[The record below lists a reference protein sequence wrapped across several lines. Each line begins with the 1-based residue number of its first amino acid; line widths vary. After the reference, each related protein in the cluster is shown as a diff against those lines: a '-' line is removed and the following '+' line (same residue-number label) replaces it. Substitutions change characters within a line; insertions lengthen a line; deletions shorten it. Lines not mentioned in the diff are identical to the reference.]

1 MATLADSFL
10 AHLDELSDNEA
21 NLPGEDNVD
30 TENKEE
36 DIDGDMVDIENLDSV
51 SKLQKTQRYIDIM
64 KKVEDALVKGS
75 DMLDNG
81 MVLEDDPEYQLIVD
95 CNALSV
101 DIENEIVIIHNFIRG
116 KYWLKFSELES
127 LVHHPID
134 YARVVKKIGNEMD
147 LTLVDLEGLLTSV
160 IIMVVSVTVSTTIGK
175 PLLEEGL
182 QKTIDACDRALALD
196 SSKKKVLDFVES
208 RMGYIAPNLSA
219 IVGSV
224 VAAKLMGTAGGLSEL
239 AKMPAGHVQFLGAKK
254 KNFAAFSTARSQ
266 FRLGYIGQ
274 AEILQSTPPSLR
286 LRGCRVLAARS
297 TLAARVDSFRED
309 PTGKRGIAFRDQI
322 HKKFEKWHEERPAKQ
337 PKPLPVPDSEW
348 PSVEE
353 DEGKVRRLESAVRE
367 ESKQSIDSTA
377 DGSNST
383 LKRRREETQD
393 GDSNGA
399 DKIQAVEKLRGMD
412 IRKLRKEAELRG
424 VSTTGSKKELL
435 QRLCADSHD
444 SNAVIEAKE
453 EDAIEIKEEKIVTAT
468 KKGAA
473 VLDQWLPDEIKAMYH
488 VLQQGDEIY
497 DAMLNQTN
505 VGENNNKFYVIQ
517 VLESDNGGRFMVYC
531 RWGRVGVKGQDKLHG
546 PYSSQDSAI
555 QEFEQKF
562 LAKTRNYW
570 SNRKEFICHPRSYAW
585 LEMDYTDR
593 EKESDVK
600 GKSDATVGVQL
611 RETRL
616 ESRIAKFLSLICNV
630 SMMKQ
635 QMMEIVV
642 ASEPNDIRSYEDI
655 GYDVLKKIAD
665 VIGKSNRTKLELLSG
680 EFYTVIPHDFGF
692 KKMREF
698 VIDTPQKLKS
708 KLEMVEAL
716 GEIELATKLL
726 ADDVLMQEDP
736 LCSHYQRLCCELSP
750 LEVDSKE
757 FSTIATYIK
766 NTHAKTHSGYG
777 VDIVQIFRVS
787 REGEEERF
795 RKMPCLP
802 PGLRIAPP
810 EAPATGYM
818 FGKGVYFADMFSKSA
833 NYCYSSSACT
843 AGVLL
848 LCEVALGDM
857 AELLTANYNA
867 EKLPEGKLSTKGVGA
882 TAPDLSEAQMLE
894 DGVVVPLGKPKEQVG
909 TKGALLY
916 NEYIVYNVDQ
926 IRMRY
931 LVQVDFNFRRFLKRG
946 GYCVQEEIHQLGLKT
961 VNPSSYVISGFA
973 L

>member
-1 MATLADSFL
+1 M
-10 AHLDELSDNEA
+10 
-21 NLPGEDNVD
+21 
-30 TENKEE
+30 
-36 DIDGDMVDIENLDSV
+36 
-51 SKLQKTQRYIDIM
+51 
-64 KKVEDALVKGS
+64 
-75 DMLDNG
+75 
-81 MVLEDDPEYQLIVD
+81 
-95 CNALSV
+95 
-101 DIENEIVIIHNFIRG
+101 
-116 KYWLKFSELES
+116 
-127 LVHHPID
+127 
-134 YARVVKKIGNEMD
+134 
-147 LTLVDLEGLLTSV
+147 
-160 IIMVVSVTVSTTIGK
+160 
-175 PLLEEGL
+175 
-182 QKTIDACDRALALD
+182 
-196 SSKKKVLDFVES
+196 
-208 RMGYIAPNLSA
+208 
-219 IVGSV
+219 
-224 VAAKLMGTAGGLSEL
+224 
-239 AKMPAGHVQFLGAKK
+239 
-254 KNFAAFSTARSQ
+254 
-266 FRLGYIGQ
+266 
-274 AEILQSTPPSLR
+274 
-286 LRGCRVLAARS
+286 
-297 TLAARVDSFRED
+297 
-309 PTGKRGIAFRDQI
+309 
-322 HKKFEKWHEERPAKQ
+322 
-337 PKPLPVPDSEW
+337 
-348 PSVEE
+348 
-353 DEGKVRRLESAVRE
+353 VRRLESAVRE

-377 DGSNST
+377 DGLNRT

-435 QRLCADSHD
+435 QRLCADSLD

-546 PYSSQDSAI
+546 PYSSRDSAI
-555 QEFEQKF
+555 EEFEQKF

-570 SNRKEFICHPRSYAW
+570 PNRKEFICHPRSYAW

-635 QMMEIVV
+635 QMMEIGYNAEKLPLGKLSKSTILK
-642 ASEPNDIRSYEDI
+642 AS

-665 VIGKSNRTKLELLSG
+665 VIGKSNRTKLEQLSG

-736 LCSHYQRLCCELSP
+736 LYSHYQRLCCELSP
-750 LEVDSKE
+750 LEVDSNE
-757 FSTIATYIK
+757 FSTIATYVK

-795 RKMPCLP
+795 RKFSNTKNRMLLWHGSRLTNWTGILSQ
-802 PGLRIAPP
+802 GLRIAPP

-833 NYCYSSSACT
+833 NYCYSSSACS

-848 LCEVALGDM
+848 LCEVALGEM

-882 TAPDLSEAQMLE
+882 TAPDFSEAQMLE

-909 TKGALLY
+909 PMGALLY

-926 IRMRY
+926 IKMRY
-931 LVQVDFNFRRFLKRG
+931 LVQVDFNFRRFLERG
-946 GYCVQEEIHQLGLKT
+946 GYCFQEEIHQLGLKT
-961 VNPSSYVISGFA
+961 VNPSYVISGFA
-973 L
+973 S